1 MTFLGSTLVERT
13 RTATIERTAFQSWN
27 LAVGFRFLHDFW
39 NPFSVRCGSSQIY
52 QPTAQIVS
60 YVLSM
65 KEKLKQVSKQEEKLK
80 RSESLFRSTRGQ
92 TKIQP
97 TRKYSVE
104 RPCVN
109 NHYVLYSLNAT
120 FCIICEHRSQQDQCL
135 WTARAT
141 MLGCLL
147 KETRSCRKNRNTI
160 LRDGDVCSMKTN
172 AVKTALPL
180 VLKFYSAL
188 TCE

>member
-1 MTFLGSTLVERT
+1 
-13 RTATIERTAFQSWN
+13 
-27 LAVGFRFLHDFW
+27 
-39 NPFSVRCGSSQIY
+39 
-52 QPTAQIVS
+52 
-60 YVLSM
+60 M

-180 VLKFYSAL
+180 VLKFYSAR